1 MVRHLVN
8 VAVVGCSAPDCQ
20 VFHKDLVEVPS
31 LLVCYRARVE
41 GRSEIQLL
49 QLSSNYRQLLIEV
62 SAYDDLCILVL
73 LHNISCDLGD
83 SKCPVLHSLTVAR
96 LYIEIENVYLGATD
110 CCSCPARIG
119 FEGLHKREA
128 YPI

>member
-1 MVRHLVN
+1 VVRHLVN

-41 GRSEIQLL
+41 GRGELELL
-49 QLSSNYRQLLIEV
+49 QLSCNYRQLLIEV

-73 LHNISCDLGD
+73 LHNKPQNPKTPHECVRGGNIVNKG
-83 SKCPVLHSLTVAR
+83 VLNS
-96 LYIEIENVYLGATD
+96 N
-110 CCSCPARIG
+110 
-119 FEGLHKREA
+119 
-128 YPI
+128 

>member
-8 VAVVGCSAPDCQ
+8 VAVVGCSATDCQ

-41 GRSEIQLL
+41 GRSELELL

-96 LYIEIENVYLGATD
+96 LYIAIENVYLGATD

>member
-1 MVRHLVN
+1 M
-8 VAVVGCSAPDCQ
+8 
-20 VFHKDLVEVPS
+20 PS
-31 LLVCYRARVE
+31 LLVRYCAWVE
-41 GRSEIQLL
+41 GRGELELL
-49 QLSSNYRQLLIEV
+49 QLSCNYRQLLIEV

-83 SKCPVLHSLTVAR
+83 SKCPVLHSLTVTR
-96 LYIEIENVYLGATD
+96 LYIAIENVYLGATD

-128 YPI
+128 YSI